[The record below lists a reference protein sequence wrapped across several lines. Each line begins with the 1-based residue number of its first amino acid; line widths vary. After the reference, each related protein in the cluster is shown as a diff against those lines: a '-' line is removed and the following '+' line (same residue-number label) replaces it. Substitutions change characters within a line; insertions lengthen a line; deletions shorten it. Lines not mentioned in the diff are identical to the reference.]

1 LPRSI
6 DSDLFAIQPKQQQQ
20 QPFCGAVWY
29 NILEELSNGH
39 QLFFFFLFFL
49 SFFLDLTAAAAAENV
64 PLYKNA
70 INGERALL
78 NIL

>member
-1 LPRSI
+1 
-6 DSDLFAIQPKQQQQ
+6 
-20 QPFCGAVWY
+20 VWY

-39 QLFFFFLFFL
+39 QLFFFLLSYSFFL

-70 INGERALL
+70 INGERA
-78 NIL
+78 IKYIIERAAGRAII